1 MKADIQLVFITRK
14 GFSIEDQ
21 HLLNEEIR
29 QVVLKHTKNFNIHF
43 QNSEKTKLELISKIL
58 DEMQVDD
65 QIERSAIVNL
75 VWSEGIYFTN
85 PSRIF
90 DVYLSKY
97 RKTTDKVFIV
107 RKGTIT
113 RIK

>member
-14 GFSIEDQ
+14 GFTIEDQ
-21 HLLNEEIR
+21 HVLNEEIK
-29 QVVLKHTKNFNIHF
+29 QIVSKHTKNFDIHF
-43 QNSEKTKLELISKIL
+43 QNPEKTKLELVSKIL
-58 DEMQVDD
+58 DKMQLND
-65 QIERSAIVNL
+65 QIERSAIVSLAWKEEN
-75 VWSEGIYFTN
+75 YFTD

-90 DVYLSKY
+90 DVYFSKY
-97 RKTTDKVFIV
+97 RKTTNKVFIM

>member
-14 GFSIEDQ
+14 GFSVKDQ
-21 HLLNEEIR
+21 SLLNKEIR
-29 QVVLKHTKNFNIHF
+29 KVVLKHTKSFDIHF
-43 QNSEKTKLELISKIL
+43 KDSKKTKLQLISEIL
-58 DEMQVDD
+58 DKMNIND
-65 QIERSAIVNL
+65 QIERSAIVSL
-75 VWSEGIYFTN
+75 AWKEEDYFTD